1 MLVTQLA
8 SGGALIRDDSI
19 LLHPIGSG
27 RVCTDSEDHRQRGL
41 GMARIEVGDSAPD
54 FELRGTGGR
63 TVRLAEF
70 RGRWLVLAFYPGD
83 FTPVCT
89 RQFCSYRDA
98 ADRLDELDA
107 EVLGVSPQTLD
118 SHERFR
124 AKYGLTV
131 PLLADPERDV
141 IRAYGVLGP
150 GGMVRRSIFIV
161 DPEGIVRYRQVAL
174 LGFRYQD
181 VEALRQS
188 LQRARAEAPA

>member
-1 MLVTQLA
+1 MTGV
-8 SGGALIRDDSI
+8 
-19 LLHPIGSG
+19 
-27 RVCTDSEDHRQRGL
+27 
-41 GMARIEVGDSAPD
+41 EVGDPAQD
-54 FELRGTGGR
+54 FELRGTGDR
-63 TVRLAEF
+63 VYRLGDF

-107 EVLGVSPQTLD
+107 DVLGVSPQSLD

-131 PLLADPERDV
+131 PLLADPDRTM

-150 GGMVRRSIFIV
+150 GGLVRRSIFIV
-161 DPEGIVRYRQVAL
+161 DPDGIVRYRHVAL
-174 LGFRYQD
+174 LGLHYKD
-181 VEALRQS
+181 VEALRRS
-188 LQRARAEAPA
+188 LVSARAVDSP

>member
-1 MLVTQLA
+1 V
-8 SGGALIRDDSI
+8 
-19 LLHPIGSG
+19 P
-27 RVCTDSEDHRQRGL
+27 
-41 GMARIEVGDSAPD
+41 RIQVGDSAPD
-54 FELRGTGGR
+54 FELRGTGDR
-63 TVRLAEF
+63 TVRLADF

-89 RQFCSYRDA
+89 RQLCSYRDA
-98 ADRLDELDA
+98 ADKLDELGA
-107 EVLGVSPQTLD
+107 EVVGVSPQNLD

-131 PLLADPERDV
+131 PLLADPERDT

-174 LGFRYQD
+174 LGLRFQD
-181 VEALRQS
+181 VEDLKRS
-188 LQRARAEAPA
+188 LQRARAEAQA

>member
-1 MLVTQLA
+1 
-8 SGGALIRDDSI
+8 
-19 LLHPIGSG
+19 
-27 RVCTDSEDHRQRGL
+27 
-41 GMARIEVGDSAPD
+41 MARIAVGDSAPD
-54 FELRGTGGR
+54 FELPGTGGH
-63 TVRLAEF
+63 TARLADF

-107 EVLGVSPQTLD
+107 EVVGVSPQSLD

-131 PLLADPERDV
+131 PLLADPERKT

-150 GGMVRRSIFIV
+150 GGIVRRSLFIV
-161 DPEGIVRYRQVAL
+161 DPEGVVRYRQVAL
-174 LGFRYQD
+174 LGLGYQD
-181 VEALRQS
+181 VEDLKRS
-188 LQRARAEAPA
+188 LGRARAEAVS

>member
-1 MLVTQLA
+1 V
-8 SGGALIRDDSI
+8 
-19 LLHPIGSG
+19 
-27 RVCTDSEDHRQRGL
+27 
-41 GMARIEVGDSAPD
+41 ARIEVGDSAPD

-63 TVRLAEF
+63 TMRLADF

-107 EVLGVSPQTLD
+107 EVLGVSPQTLE

-124 AKYGLTV
+124 AKHGLTV
-131 PLLADPERDV
+131 PLLADPEREM

-150 GGMVRRSIFIV
+150 GGMVRRSIFII
-161 DPEGIVRYRQVAL
+161 DPQGVVRYRHVAL
-174 LGFRYQD
+174 LGLRYQD
-181 VEALRQS
+181 VDELRQS
-188 LQRARAEAPA
+188 LQRARAEASA

>member
-1 MLVTQLA
+1 
-8 SGGALIRDDSI
+8 
-19 LLHPIGSG
+19 
-27 RVCTDSEDHRQRGL
+27 
-41 GMARIEVGDSAPD
+41 MARIAVGDSAPD
-54 FELRGTGGR
+54 FELLGTGGR
-63 TVRLAEF
+63 TVRLADF

-107 EVLGVSPQTLD
+107 EVVGVSPQSLE

-131 PLLADPERDV
+131 PLLADPERKT

-150 GGMVRRSIFIV
+150 GGIVRRSIFIV

-174 LGFRYQD
+174 LGLGFQD
-181 VEALRQS
+181 VEDLKRS
-188 LQRARAEAPA
+188 LGRARAEALN

>member
-1 MLVTQLA
+1 M
-8 SGGALIRDDSI
+8 
-19 LLHPIGSG
+19 
-27 RVCTDSEDHRQRGL
+27 
-41 GMARIEVGDSAPD
+41 
-54 FELRGTGGR
+54 
-63 TVRLAEF
+63 
-70 RGRWLVLAFYPGD
+70 LAFYPGD

-131 PLLADPERDV
+131 PLLADPDREM

-174 LGFRYQD
+174 LGLRYQD
-181 VEALRQS
+181 VEDLKRS
-188 LQRARAEAPA
+188 LQRARAETPA